1 MSQTIPDIDPAT
13 LANMLHATV
22 AALPVAPDASAEDL
36 DAQRQA
42 ALLAVTALCPRDPV
56 EAMLA
61 ARIVSAHHAAMEC
74 FRRAARHD
82 IDDNS
87 ALRLQGKAVSLANLA
102 MRTLREL
109 RKCQA
114 EPPAYPVAESPAG
127 RPRTAGRD
135 RAGRL
140 AAANP
145 CCHRRPGCTARCTMC
160 PGHRPR
166 ACQERSSAGGA
177 RRLIDTCGSSTAGCA
192 MPLFCQCCAD
202 AHMIRLARISIARF

>member
-1 MSQTIPDIDPAT
+1 MAPAAQPERPMSQTIPDIDPAT

-22 AALPVAPDASAEDL
+22 AALPVAPDPSAEDL

-61 ARIVSAHHAAMEC
+61 ARIVSAHHAAMAC

-114 EPPAYPVAESPAG
+114 EPPAYPVAESPQADPEPPVAIEPAVSQPPTHAATVVPAAQPDAPCAPVIDHALARNG
-127 RPRTAGRD
+127 PPPA
-135 RAGRL
+135 AL
-140 AAANP
+140 AA
-145 CCHRRPGCTARCTMC
+145 
-160 PGHRPR
+160 
-166 ACQERSSAGGA
+166 
-177 RRLIDTCGSSTAGCA
+177 
-192 MPLFCQCCAD
+192 
-202 AHMIRLARISIARF
+202 

>member
-87 ALRLQGKAVSLANLA
+87 ALRLQGKAV
-102 MRTLREL
+102 
-109 RKCQA
+109 
-114 EPPAYPVAESPAG
+114 
-127 RPRTAGRD
+127 
-135 RAGRL
+135 
-140 AAANP
+140 
-145 CCHRRPGCTARCTMC
+145 
-160 PGHRPR
+160 
-166 ACQERSSAGGA
+166 
-177 RRLIDTCGSSTAGCA
+177 
-192 MPLFCQCCAD
+192 
-202 AHMIRLARISIARF
+202 

>member
-114 EPPAYPVAESPAG
+114 EPPAYPVAELPQADPEPPVAIEPAVSQPPTHAATVVPAAQPDAPCAPVIDHALARNG
-127 RPRTAGRD
+127 PPPA
-135 RAGRL
+135 AL
-140 AAANP
+140 AA
-145 CCHRRPGCTARCTMC
+145 
-160 PGHRPR
+160 
-166 ACQERSSAGGA
+166 
-177 RRLIDTCGSSTAGCA
+177 
-192 MPLFCQCCAD
+192 
-202 AHMIRLARISIARF
+202 

>member
-22 AALPVAPDASAEDL
+22 AALPVDPDASAEDL

-109 RKCQA
+109 RKPGGA
-114 EPPAYPVAESPAG
+114 ARVSGRGITAG